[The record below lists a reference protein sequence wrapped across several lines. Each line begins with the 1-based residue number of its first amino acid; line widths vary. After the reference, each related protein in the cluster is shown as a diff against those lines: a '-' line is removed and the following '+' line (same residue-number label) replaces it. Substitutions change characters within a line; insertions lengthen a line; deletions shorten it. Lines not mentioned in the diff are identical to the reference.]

1 LARHCSLVNAVD
13 VEGFEPAVFEGAK
26 ELIKSHLI
34 HNIFM
39 EISTRTS
46 EESIGNLPMLK
57 FLSMDAG
64 YVLYK
69 VGGWAGPGGEVLN
82 WPNDELLPGK
92 IDAESKKEIAKQ
104 LNLWWKRPVTGS
116 TTT

>member
-34 HNIFM
+34 HNIFL

-69 VGGWAGPGGEVLN
+69 VGGWQGPGGEVLN
-82 WPNDELLPGK
+82 WPNDELLPRK

-104 LNLWWKRPVTGS
+104 LNLWWKRPATDS